1 MVFGQQIINGLL
13 LGGVLTL
20 VALGFSLVWGIM
32 NIINL
37 AHGSFVMLGA
47 YMTFW
52 MFNLFGIDPFLS
64 IPISMA
70 ILFVIGYGLQIG
82 LINWVVRAPV
92 LITLLLTF
100 GLDLVIISISL
111 LLWSANTRSVNP
123 SYFGKSIGIGSM
135 VIPYVQLAVLVLA
148 LIITALLALL
158 LSRTRTGQSIRA
170 VGYDYTGAK
179 VIGISIARTY
189 ALTFGIGA
197 ALAGAAGALLV
208 IIRPVTPSIGPEYTV
223 LAFAVCVLGG
233 LGNVSGALVGGLIFG
248 MVEVFVSA
256 YIGAGYSEAFVF
268 ALLIV
273 VLVIRSQGILGR
285 EYSSGVEE

>member
-100 GLDLVIISISL
+100 GLDLVIINISL

>member
-1 MVFGQQIINGLL
+1 MVVGQQIINGLL

-100 GLDLVIISISL
+100 GLDLVIINISL

-123 SYFGKSIGIGSM
+123 SYFGKSIEIGSM

-273 VLVIRSQGILGR
+273 VLVIRPQGILGR